1 MGATVSEPFTE
12 RLTGAARSTDA
23 MFINITLAIMFASY
37 SHNRKISSVAQT
49 QDVLP
54 LEERGYTVKYIVSR
68 KVSQLKNKR
77 TLIDIIN

>member
-1 MGATVSEPFTE
+1 
-12 RLTGAARSTDA
+12 
-23 MFINITLAIMFASY
+23 MFASY